1 MFNME
6 KQLLKRLCLTLCSL
20 AKAPQAASDSDLLK
34 TERKQQLKK
43 IVRGEGYKILM
54 TESAVL
60 VNS

>member
-1 MFNME
+1 MFNTE
-6 KQLLKRLCLTLCSL
+6 KQLLKRLYLTLCSL
-20 AKAPQAASDSDLLK
+20 VKAPQAASDSDLLK

-54 TESAVL
+54 TESAFL